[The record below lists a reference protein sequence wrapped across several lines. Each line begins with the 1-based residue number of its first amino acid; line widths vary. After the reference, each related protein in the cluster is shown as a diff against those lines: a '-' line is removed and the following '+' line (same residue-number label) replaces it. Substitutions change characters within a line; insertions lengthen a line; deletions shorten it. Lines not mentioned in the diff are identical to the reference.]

1 MLIYIERERIMDKMT
16 SVKGDSLK
24 YIREYYKVSLAEVYA
39 RTKIKVENLMK
50 FESGEDFP
58 SYAQLEKLADYY
70 NKPLFFFFSK
80 DIPRENDIEI
90 AFRKIEEAYG
100 DDSISKQTMELIE
113 KASAYRLN
121 LNELYENENRE
132 IFSELVGKCLSH
144 RELKE
149 LLREALDLSLAKQM
163 EFARPE
169 MLLEYLRNKF
179 YELGVYVF
187 KDSFKNNSI
196 SGLCVY
202 DDEFPIVLLNNKTS
216 FTRQI
221 FTLFHEIYHLYL
233 KEADIDFTEGIEERE
248 CNKFASDFLIPEDD
262 LKLQLD
268 LMDDIEDITALNK
281 LANRY
286 NVSRDAIMYRLLKMN
301 LLDKDF
307 YNENKIGY
315 IRDSSSS
322 AGGNFYYTKMS
333 YLGTQYLNKVFSS
346 YYSGKLSKSQVGI
359 YTGLKSVHI
368 SKLATRMMGGAL

>member
-1 MLIYIERERIMDKMT
+1 MDKMT

-39 RTKIKVENLMK
+39 RTKINVENLMK

-149 LLREALDLSLAKQM
+149 MLREVLDLSLAKQM
-163 EFARPE
+163 EFTRPE

-262 LKLQLD
+262 LKFQLD

-281 LANRY
+281 LAN
-286 NVSRDAIMYRLLKMN
+286 
-301 LLDKDF
+301 
-307 YNENKIGY
+307 
-315 IRDSSSS
+315 
-322 AGGNFYYTKMS
+322 
-333 YLGTQYLNKVFSS
+333 
-346 YYSGKLSKSQVGI
+346 
-359 YTGLKSVHI
+359 
-368 SKLATRMMGGAL
+368 